1 VRRIETAG
9 TPSKS
14 TGVLLAIQYQEI
26 ANRLRAF
33 RLGSGLSADEIA
45 RRVGISRTALYRFE
59 KGELAKIE
67 TLEKLSELLQVSMP
81 TLLGVGIEYMPS
93 AVSYFERMR
102 QFEETAEHIMV
113 LSGPISFLLASDRF
127 LELLDTVLKESL
139 PLDLPDREKTVA
151 QVDQIMA
158 ILTQRKETYRR
169 RKPGIL
175 NLISAR
181 EIRRFVQSGLIG
193 NPSIS
198 GAELEERRA
207 LARAE
212 VEHFASVIEDE
223 AIGVQIGV
231 VTESL
236 PHTHFQI
243 FRMADT
249 KMLTVS
255 PFRLGEQPNIRL
267 GVAMI
272 TSAPEAITLHEKAVS
287 EMWRGA
293 IKGAAAAAH
302 LRALL
307 LPPSTDL
314 EPSGFPSN
322 EVAAPIQPAM
332 LDNGAPEKV
341 VKRTSPKLRGG
352 AASER
357 RLRTK

>member
-1 VRRIETAG
+1 
-9 TPSKS
+9 
-14 TGVLLAIQYQEI
+14 LAIQYQEI

-45 RRVGISRTALYRFE
+45 KRVGISRTALYRFE

-93 AVSYFERMR
+93 AVSYFERIR
-102 QFEETAEHIMV
+102 QFEETADHIIV

-127 LELLDTVLKESL
+127 LVMLDKILKESL
-139 PLDLPDREKTVA
+139 PLDLPDREKSIA
-151 QVDQIMA
+151 QVDQILS
-158 ILTQRKETYRR
+158 ILEQRKQLYRR
-169 RKPGIL
+169 RSPGIL

-181 EIRRFVQSGLIG
+181 EIKRFLQAGSVG
-193 NPSIS
+193 NSVID
-198 GAELEERRA
+198 GAELEERKEF
-207 LARAE
+207 ARAE
-212 VEHFASVIEDE
+212 IAHFANVIEE
-223 AIGVQIGV
+223 ESIGVQIGL

-272 TSAPEAITLHEKAVS
+272 TSAPEAIALHEKVVS

-293 IKGAAAAAH
+293 IKGAAAAAL
-302 LRALL
+302 LRSLIS
-307 LPPSTDL
+307 PPDANESSPPRAPTVDD
-314 EPSGFPSN
+314 EQGVPQSG
-322 EVAAPIQPAM
+322 AG
-332 LDNGAPEKV
+332 L
-341 VKRTSPKLRGG
+341 SPRRRRG
-352 AASER
+352 SPR
-357 RLRTK
+357 

>member
-1 VRRIETAG
+1 
-9 TPSKS
+9 
-14 TGVLLAIQYQEI
+14 LAIQYQEI

-198 GAELEERRA
+198 GPELEERRA
-207 LARAE
+207 FARAE
-212 VEHFASVIEDE
+212 IEHFASVIEDE

-272 TSAPEAITLHEKAVS
+272 TSAPEAITLHEKAVN

-293 IKGAAAAAH
+293 IKGPAAAAH
-302 LRALL
+302 LRGLL
-307 LPPSTDL
+307 LPSTDL
-314 EPSGFPSN
+314 ERTGIPSN
-322 EVAAPIQPAM
+322 EVPGPTLPAVFDDGASEKAA
-332 LDNGAPEKV
+332 
-341 VKRTSPKLRGG
+341 KRIASKRRGSG
-352 AASER
+352 AAAER
-357 RLRTK
+357 SPRIK

>member
-1 VRRIETAG
+1 MPSNG
-9 TPSKS
+9 TPKALRNQ
-14 TGVLLAIQYQEI
+14 TGVPLAIHYQEI

-127 LELLDTVLKESL
+127 LEMLHIVLKESL
-139 PLDLPDREKTVA
+139 PPDIPDRDKAVG
-151 QVDQIMA
+151 QVDQIME
-158 ILTQRKETYRR
+158 ILAQRKATYRR

-181 EIRRFVQSGLIG
+181 EIRRFVQSGFVG
-193 NPSIS
+193 NPAIS
-198 GAELEERRA
+198 GAELAERRA

-212 VEHFASVIEDE
+212 VEHFANVIEDE

-272 TSAPEAITLHEKAVS
+272 TSAPEAIFLHEKSVN

-302 LRALL
+302 LRGLL
-307 LPPSTDL
+307 VSPPDGASVLAST
-314 EPSGFPSN
+314 EPIPSMSMDDKIKR
-322 EVAAPIQPAM
+322 VTKAASAKSR
-332 LDNGAPEKV
+332 DRK
-341 VKRTSPKLRGG
+341 GG
-352 AASER
+352 AAKASS
-357 RLRTK
+357 

>member
-1 VRRIETAG
+1 M
-9 TPSKS
+9 
-14 TGVLLAIQYQEI
+14 AIRYQEI
-26 ANRLRAF
+26 ADRLRAF

-67 TLEKLSELLQVSMP
+67 TLEKLSELLGVSMP

-102 QFEETAEHIMV
+102 QFEETADHIMV
-113 LSGPISFLLASDRF
+113 LSGPISFLLASNDF
-127 LELLDTVLKESL
+127 LAHLDTVLKESL
-139 PLDLPDREKTVA
+139 PSDLPDRQKYLGD
-151 QVDQIMA
+151 VDQIIS
-158 ILTQRKETYRR
+158 ILAQRKETYSRR
-169 RKPGIL
+169 RPGIL

-193 NPSIS
+193 NPGIS
-198 GAELEERRA
+198 GPELEERRR
-207 LARAE
+207 LARRE
-212 VEHFASVIEDE
+212 IEHFARVIEDE

-236 PHTHFQI
+236 PHTHFQV
-243 FRMADT
+243 FRMPDR

-272 TSAPEAITLHEKAVS
+272 TSAPDAISLHEKAVT

-293 IKGAAAAAH
+293 IKGVAAAAH
-302 LRALL
+302 LRGLL
-307 LPPSTDL
+307 AESETQAPSTAL
-314 EPSGFPSN
+314 A
-322 EVAAPIQPAM
+322 VA
-332 LDNGAPEKV
+332 
-341 VKRTSPKLRGG
+341 
-352 AASER
+352 R
-357 RLRTK
+357 R

>member
-1 VRRIETAG
+1 MMSR
-9 TPSKS
+9 K
-14 TGVLLAIQYQEI
+14 TGAELAIQYQEI

-127 LELLDTVLKESL
+127 LGMLDIVLKESL
-139 PLDLPDREKTVA
+139 PHDLPDRDKTLA
-151 QVDQIMA
+151 QVDQIME
-158 ILTQRKETYRR
+158 ILAQRKETYLR

-181 EIRRFVQSGLIG
+181 EIRRFVQSGMIG

-212 VEHFASVIEDE
+212 VEHFAKVIEEE

-272 TSAPEAITLHEKAVS
+272 TSAPEAITLHEKAVN

-302 LRALL
+302 LRGLL
-307 LPPSTDL
+307 LPPPLNAELAADDQLKARSA
-314 EPSGFPSN
+314 
-322 EVAAPIQPAM
+322 AAPLVVDDNAATKPIKPAK
-332 LDNGAPEKV
+332 PE
-341 VKRTSPKLRGG
+341 LRSAHPGQ
-352 AASER
+352 R
-357 RLRTK
+357 RRNK

>member
-1 VRRIETAG
+1 M
-9 TPSKS
+9 
-14 TGVLLAIQYQEI
+14 AIRYQEI

-45 RRVGISRTALYRFE
+45 KRVGISRTALYRFE

-93 AVSYFERMR
+93 AVSYFERIR
-102 QFEETAEHIMV
+102 QFEETADHIIV

-127 LELLDTVLKESL
+127 LVMLDKILKESL
-139 PLDLPDREKTVA
+139 PLDLPDREKSIA
-151 QVDQIMA
+151 QVDQILS
-158 ILTQRKETYRR
+158 ILEQRKQLYRR
-169 RKPGIL
+169 RSPGIL

-181 EIRRFVQSGLIG
+181 EIKRFLQAGSVG
-193 NPSIS
+193 NSVID
-198 GAELEERRA
+198 GAELEERKEF
-207 LARAE
+207 ARAE
-212 VEHFASVIEDE
+212 IAHFANVIEE
-223 AIGVQIGV
+223 ESIGVQIGL

-272 TSAPEAITLHEKAVS
+272 TSAPEAIALHEKVVS

-293 IKGAAAAAH
+293 IKGAAAAAL
-302 LRALL
+302 LRSLIS
-307 LPPSTDL
+307 PPDA
-314 EPSGFPSN
+314 N
-322 EVAAPIQPAM
+322 ESSPPRAPTLADEQGVPQSSAG
-332 LDNGAPEKV
+332 L
-341 VKRTSPKLRGG
+341 SPRRRRG
-352 AASER
+352 SPR
-357 RLRTK
+357 